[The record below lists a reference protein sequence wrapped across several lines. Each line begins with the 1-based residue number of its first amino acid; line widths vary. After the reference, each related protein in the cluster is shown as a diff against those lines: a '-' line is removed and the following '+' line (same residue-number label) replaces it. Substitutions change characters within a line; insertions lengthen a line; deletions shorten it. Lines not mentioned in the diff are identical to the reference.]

1 MVVALATTFTVM
13 SPEKLSKRLQA
24 QTMAAA
30 IWRSASEATC
40 GRMAVGPGTETG
52 ATRVSDGVRRAA
64 RSADVMAAVMKDGFS
79 LRDACFSA
87 YDIPAEAVRLEAKTA
102 LADETELEEES
113 AARY

>member
-1 MVVALATTFTVM
+1 MDHLNNTEIVDFVNISEFSETARELVKRVNSHIM
-13 SPEKLSKRLQA
+13 SCPECAMK
-24 QTMAAA
+24 
-30 IWRSASEATC
+30 
-40 GRMAVGPGTETG
+40 
-52 ATRVSDGVRRAA
+52 VRRAA